1 MVCANTSGTHTL
13 PLLMIGKSKK
23 PHYFKNVSCLSTLY
37 KGKKSA
43 WMNSDLFLTG
53 THSQRQE
60 TFVNVKGKQ
69 AKFYRF
75 FDNAPY
81 HPPVEIL
88 NAIDD
93 DFTLMH
99 LPPNVTAL
107 VQLMDQGVIEKLK
120 RIYRKQ
126 VLQTSLLAENDE
138 ESVVAFAEKLNMKD
152 VCYMIADSHERQ
164 GFQESNAEDY
174 GFQILN
180 NDEIVVFVQEESD
193 PVDDETDKDEDNN
206 NESDKAPSNADAFSA
221 LETAMVWYEQKSAFL
236 LNYCCS
242 RESETLR

>member
-1 MVCANTSGTHTL
+1 MLPITH
-13 PLLMIGKSKK
+13 
-23 PHYFKNVSCLSTLY
+23 LS
-37 KGKKSA
+37 
-43 WMNSDLFLTG
+43 
-53 THSQRQE
+53 
-60 TFVNVKGKQ
+60 
-69 AKFYRF
+69 
-75 FDNAPY
+75 
-81 HPPVEIL
+81 EIL

-138 ESVVAFAEKLNMKD
+138 ESVVAFLLKAQYEGRLLH
-152 VCYMIADSHERQ
+152 DSGLARTGISRKQ
-164 GFQESNAEDY
+164 CEDY

-206 NESDKAPSNADAFSA
+206 NESDKAPSNADAFFCVRDSNGINF
-221 LETAMVWYEQKSAFL
+221 EQKGSAFL

-242 RESETLR
+242 RESETLRYEKRRCTMVQ